1 MCNDLFVLTH
11 TLYRKESDME
21 AIREIVAYLREL
33 NIISVTLRLVLAML
47 MGGTIGL
54 ERGKQGRAAGMRTH
68 IFVCMG
74 ATLTTMIGYFSLLVY
89 ETGDPLRVAAQV
101 ISGIGFLGVGTIL
114 IKGRF
119 QITGLTTAAGLW
131 CAAAIGIALG
141 SGFYEGALITFAC
154 SVLTVTIF
162 WRVEHMLNKKY
173 SRFGIYVEISSDKY
187 VRTAIDM
194 ISEKLRVSDVQVTKP
209 RSGIAGNVGI
219 EANVHNSDFS
229 TSPDEASRLLEA
241 EEYVIFAVESI

>member
-1 MCNDLFVLTH
+1 
-11 TLYRKESDME
+11 ME
-21 AIREIVAYLREL
+21 TIKAIIEFLRDF
-33 NIISVTLRLVLAML
+33 NIASIAIRLVLAMI

-74 ATLTTMIGYFSLLVY
+74 ATLTTMIGYFSLMHY

-114 IKGRF
+114 LKGRF

-141 SGFYEGALITFAC
+141 AGFYEGAIVTFIC
-154 SVLTVTIF
+154 SVLTVTTF
-162 WRVEHMLNKKY
+162 WRVEHIINKKY
-173 SRFGIYVEISSDKY
+173 SRFGIYIEISSDKH
-187 VRTAIDM
+187 VRDM
-194 ISEKLRVSDVQVTKP
+194 IDLLDHNYRISDIQVTAP
-209 RSGIAGNVGI
+209 RSGTSGNVGI
-219 EANVHNSDFS
+219 EANVRNSDFK
-229 TSPDEASRLLEA
+229 TSPKQVA
-241 EEYVIFAVESI
+241 EELEKQDYVLFALESL